1 MPRLPS
7 PPIGGDKVKNYNL
20 VKILSKHFK
29 VDLVVITWENLT
41 TEDEDFLR
49 NYTDSYKV
57 FTFPKWRFLLNAIK
71 FLFNSKPLQ
80 INYYYFKEAQ
90 RYVDKKSENADLIIA
105 AVVRIAEYI
114 YSKQKPKIF
123 DMADS
128 IGLTYKNSY
137 KRTSSLFWKFIYF
150 LEYPRML
157 RYEAKMIEHFD
168 ATILFNQRDIDYFN
182 CRKIHWFPHGTNQS
196 LLEYQKTDAT
206 YSNFVS
212 FFGKMNYRP
221 NIDAVEWFAKNI
233 LPKLP
238 PELNFQIIG
247 SNPTKEIFE
256 LQKNNPRI
264 FIRGYIDDPYLLLKS
279 SLCVV
284 APMQTGG
291 GIQNKILET
300 MALGTIVITTP
311 YSAYPIATSQ
321 DEVLLIAD
329 KPTEWISIITDIYK
343 NPAKYEYERYKT
355 RSREYIRNKFTWDT
369 YEQKYISLINE
380 LIDRYNHQA
389 GESWQ

>member
-1 MPRLPS
+1 
-7 PPIGGDKVKNYNL
+7 
-20 VKILSKHFK
+20 
-29 VDLVVITWENLT
+29 
-41 TEDEDFLR
+41 
-49 NYTDSYKV
+49 
-57 FTFPKWRFLLNAIK
+57 LNAIK

-90 RYVDKKSENADLIIA
+90 KYIDQKSENTDLIIA
-105 AVVRIAEYI
+105 AVVRIAEYV

-128 IGLTYKNSY
+128 IGLTYKSSY
-137 KRTSSLFWKFIYF
+137 KRTSSLFWKLIYF

-182 CRKIHWFPHGTNQS
+182 CKKIHWFPHGTNQS
-196 LLEYQKTDAT
+196 LLEYQKTAT
-206 YSNFVS
+206 EYSNFVS
-212 FFGKMNYRP
+212 FFGKMNYQP
-221 NIDAVEWFAKNI
+221 NIDAVVWFAKNI
-233 LPKLP
+233 LPELP
-238 PELNFQIIG
+238 SEINFQIIG
-247 SNPTKEIFE
+247 ANPTKEIIE
-256 LQKNNPRI
+256 LQKENPRI

-329 KPTEWISIITDIYK
+329 KPTEWINIITDIYK
-343 NPAKYEYERYKT
+343 NPTKYEAYKT
-355 RSREYIRNKFTWDT
+355 RSREYIRNKFTWDI

-380 LIDRYNHQA
+380 LLDRHSSTN
-389 GESWQ
+389 W